1 MRRRLDV
8 SSGPVEVMR
17 WVLGLVIALVVTIA
31 LATPAKAD
39 DADLQ
44 YYDLLRGMGAT
55 NIDFLLARK
64 QGLQSC
70 VMLDSGYTMAQTV
83 DDLMRAGP
91 YSFAEATYMTI
102 AAITAYCPWN
112 DPGRG
117 GSSDTEYAG
126 TTSPGSRPVDRVLS
140 APSNPFGVWD
150 SPQRCRCDHRLLAFR
165 KLREESNEAIAACR
179 YRDCSAG
186 RTFGPGSECRAAM

>member
-91 YSFAEATYMTI
+91 YSFAEATYMT
-102 AAITAYCPWN
+102 
-112 DPGRG
+112 
-117 GSSDTEYAG
+117 
-126 TTSPGSRPVDRVLS
+126 
-140 APSNPFGVWD
+140 
-150 SPQRCRCDHRLLAFR
+150 
-165 KLREESNEAIAACR
+165 
-179 YRDCSAG
+179 
-186 RTFGPGSECRAAM
+186 